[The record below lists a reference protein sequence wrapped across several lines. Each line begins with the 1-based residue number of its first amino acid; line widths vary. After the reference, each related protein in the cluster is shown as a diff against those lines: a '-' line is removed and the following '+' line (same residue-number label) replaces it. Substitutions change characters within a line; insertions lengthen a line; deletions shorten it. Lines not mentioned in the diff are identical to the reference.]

1 MVYCHEKFKEKFLLL
16 AEQRDSTL
24 KSEKFK
30 VKSFE
35 ELQKRYL
42 KLQDVNRKLYKVRGS
57 GCVMSD
63 RVMLEGPGAVCVS
76 CLREL

>member
-1 MVYCHEKFKEKFLLL
+1 MVYCHEKFKEKFLSL

-35 ELQKRYL
+35 ELQQRYL
-42 KLQDVNRKLYKVRGS
+42 KLQEANRKLYKV
-57 GCVMSD
+57 
-63 RVMLEGPGAVCVS
+63 GAVMGLFALWVRCVR
-76 CLREL
+76 CGRECSLGV

>member
-1 MVYCHEKFKEKFLLL
+1 MLTEHEQLETLMVYCHEKFKEKFLSL

-35 ELQKRYL
+35 ELRQRYL
-42 KLQDVNRKLYKVRGS
+42 KLQEANRKLYKVS
-57 GCVMSD
+57 YV
-63 RVMLEGPGAVCVS
+63 
-76 CLREL
+76 